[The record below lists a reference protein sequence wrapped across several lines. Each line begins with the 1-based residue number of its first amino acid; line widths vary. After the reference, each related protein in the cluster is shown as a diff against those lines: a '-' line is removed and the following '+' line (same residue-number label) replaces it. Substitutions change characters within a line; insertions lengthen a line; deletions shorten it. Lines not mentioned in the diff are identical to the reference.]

1 MILISLT
8 IKRMENKMKIKEQLN
23 KIIENI
29 DDNSNWDDVM
39 YQIYVIQSIEEGIS
53 QVEKNEVI
61 SFEEVKENF
70 NANKVH

>member
-29 DDNSNWDDVM
+29 DDNSNWAT
-39 YQIYVIQSIEEGIS
+39 SIKYELLDRDH
-53 QVEKNEVI
+53 
-61 SFEEVKENF
+61 FF
-70 NANKVH
+70 

>member
-1 MILISLT
+1 
-8 IKRMENKMKIKEQLN
+8 MKIKEQLN

-61 SFEEVKENF
+61 SLEEVKENLIKQYF
-70 NANKVH
+70 N